1 MCVSLESVESWLPM
15 VLGREAWTQAQRPG
29 CQRGLSRWGQGAQG
43 RPRGGLGTPALLFHV
58 ASVGTSTLLGS
69 GTRQFVTSCS
79 TYPTLL

>member
-69 GTRQFVTSCS
+69 GT
-79 TYPTLL
+79 